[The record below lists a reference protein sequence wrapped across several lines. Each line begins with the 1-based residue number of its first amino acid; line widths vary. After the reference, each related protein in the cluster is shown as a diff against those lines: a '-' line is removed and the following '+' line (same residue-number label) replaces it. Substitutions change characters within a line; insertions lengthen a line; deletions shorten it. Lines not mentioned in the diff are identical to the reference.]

1 MGSAIS
7 TPTYAAKTN
16 NITNAGG
23 ISLQSILNAN
33 DAIAFK
39 ANPTAP
45 CLKKVVV
52 VGQDTNK
59 ANNSQVQIAAG
70 TYIRVGE
77 NLVSFAS
84 DTAVDTAWIAGAS
97 VGTDWGVFVKSDGTT
112 SVVDVTNEDL
122 ATLFAPRSIGG
133 LNAALIGGFHFGLAT
148 ESVALNGTGN
158 AFGNNVG
165 VGADTTHSAYYFSGT
180 NAKYKPN
187 LAQTWLGE
195 IWTQVLLNRVKCVNT
210 DSFWDLRFR
219 PGAIDPR
226 GFTLIGKSWIGI
238 YPVSNI
244 CGAGTNGNKY
254 RASKYVSTAYCA
266 SGTQLPTNP
275 LTGGAYPSFNAWDA
289 GDILLRV
296 GCRLPTYFEFA
307 AAAAGVTEGVSLDTG
322 VGSTPQLSSLTAY
335 HHGTS
340 LIGGHGMSGFQW
352 IWGDE
357 QRNLSAAT
365 GTFAWR
371 TASTAT
377 DAAKG
382 RGAVYDYADD
392 NMAQILLGGSRNYGS
407 VCGSRCA
414 LWSDYPRNSLWY
426 RGARAACDHL

>member
-1 MGSAIS
+1 MPSAIA
-7 TPTYAAKTN
+7 TPTYASKTS

-84 DTAVDTAWIAGAS
+84 DTAVDTAWIAGAG
-97 VGTDWGVFVKSDGTT
+97 VGTDWGVFVKADGTT

-122 ATLFAPRSIGG
+122 VTLFAPRTIGG

-148 ESVALNGTGN
+148 EAVALNGTGN
-158 AFGNNVG
+158 ALGNNVG
-165 VGADTTHSAYYFSGT
+165 VGADTIHSAYYFSGT

-187 LAQTWLGE
+187 QTQTWLGE
-195 IWTQVLLNRVKCVNT
+195 IWTQTLLNRVKCVNT

-244 CGAGTNGNKY
+244 CGTGTNGNKY
-254 RASKYVSTAYCA
+254 RASKYVSAAYCA
-266 SGTQLPTNP
+266 SGSQLPTNP
-275 LTGGAYPSFNAWDA
+275 LTNAAYPSFNAWDA

-307 AAAAGVTEGVSLDTG
+307 SAAAGVTEGVSLDVG
-322 VGSTPQLSSLTAY
+322 VSTTPQLSSLTAY

-340 LIGGHGMSGFQW
+340 LIGGHGMSGFHW
-352 IWGDE
+352 IWGQE
-357 QRNLSAAT
+357 QRNRVTAS
-365 GTFAWR
+365 GTFAWYS
-371 TASTAT
+371 ASTAT
-377 DAAKG
+377 TATQG
-382 RGAVYDYADD
+382 RGSVYDNADD
-392 NMAQILLGGSRNYGS
+392 NMAQVLLGGGRDVGA
-407 VCGSRCA
+407 VVGSRCSSWNA
-414 LWSDYPRNSLWY
+414 YPRNSGWY
-426 RGARAACDHL
+426 IGARAACDHL